1 MAKRAKVYAKRTD
14 AEREQI
20 ILAFEEVPVNGRGE
34 WLRAQGLGTGYF
46 YRMRLK
52 YFETHPEFTIDQ
64 PAEAPP
70 SSSPKVLFRDLSD
83 DQKRKAL
90 AEYDQL
96 PRERY
101 IPGADPDRVTPRA
114 AWRTVHGISTTSDI
128 SRYRDKLGLR
138 PALSTA
144 LALNGQSPK
153 PRPDRPPKSS
163 VPEVLTPL
171 PAHITTLEDAIN
183 AFKVERDMLNT
194 VIAKMERMKAGHF

>member
-1 MAKRAKVYAKRTD
+1 MAKRAKVYTKRTD
-14 AEREQI
+14 AEKEQI
-20 ILAFEEVPVNGRGE
+20 ILAFEEVPMMERAK
-34 WLRAQGLGTGYF
+34 WLQAQGFGTGYF
-46 YRMRLK
+46 YRMRLR
-52 YFETHPEFTIDQ
+52 YFESHPEFTIDQ

-70 SSSPKVLFRDLSD
+70 SRSPKVLFRDLSD

-101 IPGADPDRVTPRA
+101 IPGTDPDRVTPRQ
-114 AWRTVHGISTTSDI
+114 AWMGAYGVVSTSDI
-128 SRYRDKLGLR
+128 SRYRSRLGLR

-144 LALNGQSPK
+144 LTLNGQSPK
-153 PRPDRPPKSS
+153 PHPDRPPKSS

-194 VIAKMERMKAGHF
+194 VIAKMERMQAGHF